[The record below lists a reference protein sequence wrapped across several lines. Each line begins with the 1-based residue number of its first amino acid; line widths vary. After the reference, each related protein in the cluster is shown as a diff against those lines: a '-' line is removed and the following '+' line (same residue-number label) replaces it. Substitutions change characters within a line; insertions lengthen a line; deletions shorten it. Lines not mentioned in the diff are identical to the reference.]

1 MKSAIPILETFLSGV
16 KGTFR
21 LAPATSARSFMFNI
35 AAAALFALANLHAG
49 PAAFASDG
57 HEDRHD
63 GDQHWVGTWGASPQ
77 SGVEPV
83 FGPPPTPVQFSNQT
97 IRMIARISKG
107 GDRVRVRLDNTFGTD
122 SLVIGAAHV
131 AKHSSGSNIVPD
143 SDRSLTFGGSPTITI
158 PPGALVIS
166 DPARLNVADL
176 TELAVSVFLPD
187 PTAGLSVH
195 SLGVQ
200 TTYIS
205 AAGAGDITAAPTI
218 PTPTTALVRYFFS
231 AIDVRADDDAKAIV
245 TFGDSITDG
254 FASTVDA
261 NRRWPDRLAERLLG
275 HGRSDDLSVVNEG
288 ISGNRLLHNVIGPDA
303 LSRFDR
309 DVIAQANA
317 AFVVVMLGINDIGFS
332 AFPSPFAS
340 QAVSADQ
347 IIQAY
352 RQLISRAHAK
362 DLKIFGATLTPFEG
376 AFYFSQAGEVKR
388 QAVNHFIRTGGEFD
402 GVIDFDRVTRDPSQ
416 PTKLLPLY
424 DSGDHL
430 HPNDAGYQAMA
441 NAIDLRLF
449 NSPFAIRAVDLRLFR
464 FDHHSALQILD
475 RVQFAQLM
483 Q

>member
-1 MKSAIPILETFLSGV
+1 
-16 KGTFR
+16 
-21 LAPATSARSFMFNI
+21 MFSV
-35 AAAALFALANLHAG
+35 AAAALFALASLQAV
-49 PAAFASDG
+49 PAAFAWDG
-57 HEDRHD
+57 HD
-63 GDQHWVGTWGASPQ
+63 GDRHWVGTWGASPQ
-77 SGVEPV
+77 SGAEPI

-131 AKHSSGSNIVPD
+131 AKHSSGSNIVPG

-231 AIDVRADDDAKAIV
+231 AIDVSADDDAKAIV

-332 AFPSPFAS
+332 AIQVPNSPFAI

-376 AFYFSQAGEVKR
+376 AGYFSQEGEAKR

-430 HPNDAGYQAMA
+430 HPNDVGYQAMA
-441 NAIDLRLF
+441 NAIDLG
-449 NSPFAIRAVDLRLFR
+449 LFR
-464 FDHHSALQILD
+464 FDHHSALIFD
-475 RVQFAQLM
+475 RIQFAELM

>member
-1 MKSAIPILETFLSGV
+1 MSFTMQSPRRRFLFAV
-16 KGTFR
+16 
-21 LAPATSARSFMFNI
+21 
-35 AAAALFALANLHAG
+35 AAAALFAVS

-57 HEDRHD
+57 HEDKHD

-77 SGVEPV
+77 SAVEPI

-107 GDRVRVRLDNTFGTD
+107 GDRVRVRLDNSFGTD

-131 AKHSSGSNIVPD
+131 AKHSSGAAIVPG
-143 SDRSLTFGGSPTITI
+143 SDRSLTFGGSTTITI
-158 PPGALVIS
+158 PPGASVIS
-166 DPARLNVADL
+166 DPARLNAADL

-195 SLGVQ
+195 SLGLQ

-205 AAGAGDITAAPTI
+205 AAGAGDLTAAPAI
-218 PTPTTALVRYFFS
+218 PTPTTGLVRYFFS

-261 NRRWPDRLAERLLG
+261 NRRWPDRLAERLLD

-288 ISGNRLLHNVIGPDA
+288 ISGNRLLHNVIGPNA

-317 AFVVVMLGINDIGFS
+317 AFVIVLLGINDIGFS
-332 AFPSPFAS
+332 AIPVPNSPFAS
-340 QAVSADQ
+340 QGVSADQ

-362 DLKIFGATLTPFEG
+362 DLKIIGATLLPFEG
-376 AFYFSQAGEVKR
+376 AGYFSQEGEAKR
-388 QAVNHFIRTGGEFD
+388 QAVNQFIRSGGEFD
-402 GVIDFDRVTRDPSQ
+402 GVVDFDRVTRDPSQ

-441 NAIDLRLF
+441 NA
-449 NSPFAIRAVDLRLFR
+449 VDLRLFR
-464 FDHHSALQILD
+464 FGHHSALEILNHA
-475 RVQFAQLM
+475 QFAELM

>member
-1 MKSAIPILETFLSGV
+1 
-16 KGTFR
+16 
-21 LAPATSARSFMFNI
+21 
-35 AAAALFALANLHAG
+35 
-49 PAAFASDG
+49 
-57 HEDRHD
+57 
-63 GDQHWVGTWGASPQ
+63 
-77 SGVEPV
+77 
-83 FGPPPTPVQFSNQT
+83 
-97 IRMIARISKG
+97 
-107 GDRVRVRLDNTFGTD
+107 
-122 SLVIGAAHV
+122 
-131 AKHSSGSNIVPD
+131 
-143 SDRSLTFGGSPTITI
+143 
-158 PPGALVIS
+158 
-166 DPARLNVADL
+166 
-176 TELAVSVFLPD
+176 VFLPE

-218 PTPTTALVRYFFS
+218 PTPTTGLVRYFFS
-231 AIDVRADDDAKAIV
+231 AIDVRADDDTKAIV

-332 AFPSPFAS
+332 AIQVPNSPFAI

-376 AFYFSQAGEVKR
+376 AGYFSQEGEPNAKR
-388 QAVNHFIRTGGEFD
+388 LTISSVPAASSTALSTSTG
-402 GVIDFDRVTRDPSQ
+402 
-416 PTKLLPLY
+416 
-424 DSGDHL
+424 
-430 HPNDAGYQAMA
+430 
-441 NAIDLRLF
+441 
-449 NSPFAIRAVDLRLFR
+449 
-464 FDHHSALQILD
+464 
-475 RVQFAQLM
+475 
-483 Q
+483 